1 MFVVTLTYVKSLDVV
16 DGLLAEHIRYLQ
28 GNYARGLFVLSGP
41 QQPRVGGLILA
52 RAESR
57 QALQEILALDPFSRE
72 GAARYDVI
80 EFTPNMAAKGCEGLL
95 E

>member
-41 QQPRVGGLILA
+41 QQPRVGGLID
-52 RAESR
+52 RR
-57 QALQEILALDPFSRE
+57 EIPRRS
-72 GAARYDVI
+72 G
-80 EFTPNMAAKGCEGLL
+80 G
-95 E
+95 